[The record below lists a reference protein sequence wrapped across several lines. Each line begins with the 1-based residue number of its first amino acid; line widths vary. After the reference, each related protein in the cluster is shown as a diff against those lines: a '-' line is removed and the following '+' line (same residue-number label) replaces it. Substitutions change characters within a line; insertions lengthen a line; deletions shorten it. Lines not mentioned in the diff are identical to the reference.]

1 LNEDTKFPEACHH
14 SESAPETHI
23 AEDVDDWFKA
33 CIEDYPYMKFEPGNA
48 DVWRLYVLRTQWFMK
63 WFSQF
68 KEDE

>member
-1 LNEDTKFPEACHH
+1 MNEDTKFPEACHH

-23 AEDVDDWFKA
+23 AEDVDDWFRA
-33 CIEDYPYMKFEPGNA
+33 CMEDYPINYMI
-48 DVWRLYVLRTQWFMK
+48 TQDRWVEEAEDWYEK